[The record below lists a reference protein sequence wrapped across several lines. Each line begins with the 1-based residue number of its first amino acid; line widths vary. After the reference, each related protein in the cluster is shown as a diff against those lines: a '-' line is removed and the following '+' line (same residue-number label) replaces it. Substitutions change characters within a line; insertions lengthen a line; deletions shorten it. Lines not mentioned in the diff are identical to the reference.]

1 MDIIRRQL
9 NNLAN
14 SYKKLGDPERCA
26 DLEKLRDLLG
36 PSDMEV

>member
-1 MDIIRRQL
+1 MYTPVD
-9 NNLAN
+9 
-14 SYKKLGDPERCA
+14 DPERCA